1 VSVAGFLPAGV
12 LLFAGSAI
20 LLRLLDRAVASG
32 QIRMIA
38 AEIVRSHEKGTMWLL
53 KRGVLR
59 FPGAHLVT
67 SLRSWIAGELIFLG
81 TVILLITVKP
91 SLPVAF
97 LMLVS
102 GGLAG
107 AIAVFLSF
115 REEARKKMD
124 AIRAVLPV
132 ASFLMSLMMEAGI
145 GSAASLQEVVLA
157 LPRGPLSSELEEI
170 ARSRIIG
177 ISRADAIERSRSRVP
192 LDDFRTFLN
201 LVQQGERLGIALS
214 QALRELS
221 SRMMESQGH
230 RAETIAQKAAV
241 KLLFPLAIFIF
252 PSVFLVILSPV
263 ILNLLEMMGR

>member
-1 VSVAGFLPAGV
+1 VNVAGFLPAGV
-12 LLFAGSAI
+12 LLFAGLAI

-32 QIRMIA
+32 QIRLIA
-38 AEIVRSHEKGTMWLL
+38 VKIVQFHEKGTIWLL

-59 FPGAHLVT
+59 FPGANLVT

-81 TVILLITVKP
+81 AIILLITVKP
-91 SLPVAF
+91 SLPVA
-97 LMLVS
+97 LLLLVS

-115 REEARKKMD
+115 REEARKQMD

-132 ASFLMSLMMEAGI
+132 ASFLMSLMMEAGM

-157 LPRGPLSSELEEI
+157 LPRGPLSSELHEI

-177 ISRADAIERSRSRVP
+177 ISRVDAIEKSRSRVP

-214 QALRELS
+214 QGLRELS

-230 RAETIAQKAAV
+230 RAETIAQRAAV
-241 KLLFPLAIFIF
+241 KLLFPLVIFIF